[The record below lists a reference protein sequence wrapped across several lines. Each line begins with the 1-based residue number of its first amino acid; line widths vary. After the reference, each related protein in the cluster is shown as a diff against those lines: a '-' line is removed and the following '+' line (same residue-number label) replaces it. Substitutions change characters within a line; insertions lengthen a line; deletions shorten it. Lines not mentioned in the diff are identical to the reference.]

1 MPTISIKRPH
11 KLDQKKAHAAARKIA
26 TDLNKKFDL
35 VCAWNGDNVEFER
48 PGISGKMHVGKSA
61 LQLDV
66 KLSFL
71 MTPLKSSIE
80 QAIRAELDA
89 VFGKA

>member
-1 MPTISIKRPH
+1 MPTIYIKRTH
-11 KLDQKKAHAAARKIA
+11 KLDRKKAHAAARKIA
-26 TDLNKKFDL
+26 ADLNKKFDL
-35 VCAWNGDNVEFER
+35 VCAWNGDEVEFER
-48 PGISGKMHVGKSA
+48 PGISGRMHVGKSD

-71 MTPLKSSIE
+71 MTPFKSSIE

-89 VFGKA
+89 LFGKA